1 MTIRQITIKG
11 ERGDIEIRDA
21 DYGAQILFGETCLEL
36 SRHSGDDERWAAATA
51 TAKAIYGSDR
61 HGRPRCTNS
70 EIHAVRL
77 EIERVAG
84 C

>member
-1 MTIRQITIKG
+1 MTITQITIKG
-11 ERGDIEIRDA
+11 VNGDVEIHAA

-36 SRHSGDDERWAAATA
+36 ARGSSDEERWTAATS

-77 EIERVAG
+77 EIERIAG
-84 C
+84 Y

>member
-1 MTIRQITIKG
+1 MTITQITIKG
-11 ERGDIEIRDA
+11 VEGDVEIHAA

-36 SRHSGDDERWAAATA
+36 ARGASDEERWTAATA
-51 TAKAIYGSDR
+51 AARAIYGGDR
-61 HGRPRCTNS
+61 HGRPNATNS
-70 EIHAVRL
+70 MIHSVRT

>member
-1 MTIRQITIKG
+1 MTIKQITIKG
-11 ERGDIEIRDA
+11 ANGDVEIHAA

-36 SRHSGDDERWAAATA
+36 SRHSGDEERWTAARS

-61 HGRPRCTNS
+61 CGRPNATNS
-70 EIHAVRL
+70 MIHSVQT